1 MQRGLGGFPHAL
13 KGICGAVSFR
23 TPSDKRLNQEAIAVY
38 GLIKLK
44 IFIMGGFGVIIN
56 SYYFHYEKIVPRKR
70 SPSQRQ
76 VLKNFAPL
84 KAKNSKKLPQS

>member
-1 MQRGLGGFPHAL
+1 
-13 KGICGAVSFR
+13 
-23 TPSDKRLNQEAIAVY
+23 
-38 GLIKLK
+38 
-44 IFIMGGFGVIIN
+44 MGGFGFIIN